1 MDITINSFTELV
13 GYCHL
18 YYQQH
23 LIDEYP
29 IDFAEFQN
37 RLGWIKFQDNLAKY
51 NDDYVNALDEEKLII
66 QRVLDLLK

>member
-1 MDITINSFTELV
+1 MEIEINNFGDLV

-23 LIDEYP
+23 KIDEYP
-29 IDFAEFQN
+29 IDFAEFQH

-51 NDDYVNALDEEKLII
+51 NEDYVNASEDEKLII
-66 QRVLDLLK
+66 QRVLDLLN